1 MNRQASIATSE
12 VLDTLPSYQA
22 DLLAQ
27 KFIEIYKDPVAM
39 VTYLSSPEFAQ
50 DILKLAGK
58 AKAIF
63 EAEQVLARDR
73 QQPPPQHAR
82 ARAPNIQRLPMTA
95 STRQSTQAPPTAR
108 CERGFTHM
116 ACAPPPPRP
125 PSPRWDPL
133 EPHPPPATQRCLFL
147 ESPIYVFGDTHGNL
161 EDLHFFSDNIWK
173 LGINLSAGRFLFLG
187 ECKSCVRGP
196 EMGI

>member
-39 VTYLSSPEFAQ
+39 VTYLSSSEFAQ

-58 AKAIF
+58 AKAVF
-63 EAEQVLARDR
+63 EAEQVLRQGVPFSSAAASRGAPRNSNLARIR
-73 QQPPPQHAR
+73 SEA
-82 ARAPNIQRLPMTA
+82 QRPTRSYLSHTSKPRVLLP
-95 STRQSTQAPPTAR
+95 
-108 CERGFTHM
+108 
-116 ACAPPPPRP
+116 
-125 PSPRWDPL
+125 
-133 EPHPPPATQRCLFL
+133 QRCLFL

-187 ECKSCVRGP
+187 G
-196 EMGI
+196 

>member
-58 AKAIF
+58 AKTIF
-63 EAEQVLARDR
+63 EAEQVLAR
-73 QQPPPQHAR
+73 AR
-82 ARAPNIQRLPMTA
+82 
-95 STRQSTQAPPTAR
+95 
-108 CERGFTHM
+108 
-116 ACAPPPPRP
+116 
-125 PSPRWDPL
+125 
-133 EPHPPPATQRCLFL
+133 
-147 ESPIYVFGDTHGNL
+147 
-161 EDLHFFSDNIWK
+161 
-173 LGINLSAGRFLFLG
+173 
-187 ECKSCVRGP
+187 
-196 EMGI
+196 

>member
-1 MNRQASIATSE
+1 MTCAIPSSDPVHLPRRLPRACPAPRLTQNSPTRFRRVQVRRTRMNRQASIATSE

-133 EPHPPPATQRCLFL
+133 
-147 ESPIYVFGDTHGNL
+147 
-161 EDLHFFSDNIWK
+161 
-173 LGINLSAGRFLFLG
+173 
-187 ECKSCVRGP
+187 
-196 EMGI
+196 